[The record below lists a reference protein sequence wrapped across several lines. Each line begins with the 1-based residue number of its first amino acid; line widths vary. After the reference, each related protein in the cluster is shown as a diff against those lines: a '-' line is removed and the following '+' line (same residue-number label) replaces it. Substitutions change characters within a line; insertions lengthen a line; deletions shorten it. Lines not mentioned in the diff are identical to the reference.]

1 MAQMK
6 AWAPW
11 QRQKSSRSSCRWTTT
26 RLTAETPT
34 AWHSSCAGGWRAL
47 AQFVR
52 TLGSRSGR
60 RRARLR
66 PQVEQRVERGGRR
79 RARHARVVGRRVDDL
94 AVLADVGRQDGH
106 CAGPRQRVEE
116 SYCRSCFLR
125 SSQFRIHVKRHSSLG
140 GTWPPPRSAR
150 PAHSARCE
158 CDVQRPLRRHALC
171 CGPSASPTS
180 SPTRHWTPHGA
191 CLRAVLPFCV
201 AGGTFSSQVT
211 GCGRRRALSEP
222 PLSSSAPCQ
231 GPAASSRSQRRR

>member
-52 TLGSRSGR
+52 TLGSRLGR
-60 RRARLR
+60 RHACLR

-106 CAGPRQRVEE
+106 CAGRRQARGREL
-116 SYCRSCFLR
+116 FLPQ
-125 SSQFRIHVKRHSSLG
+125 SSQFSAKVVMRPTRKRVASTGSQRCTTSALCAVRVRRPEALAQARSLL
-140 GTWPPPRSAR
+140 
-150 PAHSARCE
+150 
-158 CDVQRPLRRHALC
+158 RPLCQPNQQPHPALDAPRRLPARRAALLRRRRHL
-171 CGPSASPTS
+171 
-180 SPTRHWTPHGA
+180 
-191 CLRAVLPFCV
+191 
-201 AGGTFSSQVT
+201 
-211 GCGRRRALSEP
+211 
-222 PLSSSAPCQ
+222 
-231 GPAASSRSQRRR
+231 

>member
-1 MAQMK
+1 MK

-106 CAGPRQRVEE
+106 CAGLRQRVEE
-116 SYCRSCFLR
+116 SCFFC
-125 SSQFRIHVKRHSSLG
+125 SSQFSRDFKDGHFGKFPYR
-140 GTWPPPRSAR
+140 AR
-150 PAHSARCE
+150 PQKCTTS
-158 CDVQRPLRRHALC
+158 ALC
-171 CGPSASPTS
+171 AVRVRRPEALAQARSLLRPSASPTS
-180 SPTRHWTPHGA
+180 SPTRHWTPH
-191 CLRAVLPFCV
+191 RAALL
-201 AGGTFSSQVT
+201 
-211 GCGRRRALSEP
+211 RRRRQSRT
-222 PLSSSAPCQ
+222 
-231 GPAASSRSQRRR
+231 GAAI